1 MLKKMFYKKQFVD
14 FCVSDISAY
23 YLYQLSRKG
32 INSMRRIMR
41 QIRTLF
47 SVIKE
52 ELILLDKRTDVLPM
66 LMSRVNL
73 NDDDYW
79 DDESDDDSGDTETH
93 LGIVSLTLYA
103 IALIS
108 IWMAVS
114 VVLIFA

>member
-1 MLKKMFYKKQFVD
+1 
-14 FCVSDISAY
+14 
-23 YLYQLSRKG
+23 
-32 INSMRRIMR
+32 
-41 QIRTLF
+41 
-47 SVIKE
+47 
-52 ELILLDKRTDVLPM
+52 M